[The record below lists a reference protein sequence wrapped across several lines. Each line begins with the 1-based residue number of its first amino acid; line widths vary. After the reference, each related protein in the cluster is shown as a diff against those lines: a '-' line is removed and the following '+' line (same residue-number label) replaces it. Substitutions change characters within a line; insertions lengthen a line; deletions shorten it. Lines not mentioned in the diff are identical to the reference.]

1 MKVIIRE
8 LEIGGRCEREMA
20 QKREKTGNTL
30 EEGVCVCLFADCLQT
45 QHPHEGFNPA
55 LLWSEMDS

>member
-30 EEGVCVCLFADCLQT
+30 EEGVCVCVCRLLADSAST
-45 QHPHEGFNPA
+45 RRV
-55 LLWSEMDS
+55 

>member
-30 EEGVCVCLFADCLQT
+30 EEGVCVCRLLADSAST
-45 QHPHEGFNPA
+45 RRV
-55 LLWSEMDS
+55 